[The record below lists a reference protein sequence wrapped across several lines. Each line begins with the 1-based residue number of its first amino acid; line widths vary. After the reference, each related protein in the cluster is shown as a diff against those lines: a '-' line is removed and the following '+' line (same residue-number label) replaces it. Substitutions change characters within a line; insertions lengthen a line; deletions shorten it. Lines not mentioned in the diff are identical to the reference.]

1 MTATV
6 DASLRQSREATVLAH
21 MDAEKHRDLE
31 ATLATFKVGAACLE
45 LPGGEVAD
53 GPAEVA
59 DTYRALFHAFPP
71 NGSRGHR

>member
-21 MDAEKHRDLE
+21 LDAEKHRDLE
-31 ATLATFKVGAACLE
+31 ATLATFKVGAARLE

-53 GPAEVA
+53 GPP
-59 DTYRALFHAFPP
+59 R
-71 NGSRGHR
+71 